1 MGIILNFDFVL
12 PIIIYLKINDFLIEQ
27 IYKGIKKRANMKIFA
42 LFIYFISSCKS
53 IFVILI

>member
-27 IYKGIKKRANMKIFA
+27 IYKGIKKEQIFSYLLF
-42 LFIYFISSCKS
+42 LFILFLLVNL
-53 IFVILI
+53 FL